1 MKATPTKPSA
11 GKILVSEPFM
21 MDSYFQRS
29 VVLLTE
35 HSSEGTIGFI
45 LNKQTTVMVCDVLP
59 GFPESDI
66 PLYFGGPVQTDTIHF
81 LHSLGE
87 TLEGARE
94 VQKGIYWGGNLEQLK
109 HMVEKKMVSNNEVRF
124 FAGYSGWDPE
134 QLSQELKHHTWLL
147 YQCNKK
153 LAFTEDPMKL
163 WGNVL
168 RNMGSEF
175 AIMANFPVDP
185 SLN

>member
-1 MKATPTKPSA
+1 AMKNGVSKPAS
-11 GKILVSEPFM
+11 GKLLISEPFM

-35 HSSEGTIGFI
+35 HGNEGTIGFI
-45 LNKQTTVMVCDVLP
+45 LNKQTNVLVSDVLP

-87 TLEGARE
+87 TLEGSRE
-94 VQKGIYWGGNLEQLK
+94 IQKGIYWGGNLEQLK
-109 HMVEKKMVSNNEVRF
+109 NMIEKKMVSPDEMRF

-134 QLSQELKHHTWLL
+134 QLNQEL
-147 YQCNKK
+147 
-153 LAFTEDPMKL
+153 
-163 WGNVL
+163 
-168 RNMGSEF
+168 
-175 AIMANFPVDP
+175 
-185 SLN
+185 

>member
-1 MKATPTKPSA
+1 MKNGNIKPSA
-11 GKILVSEPFM
+11 GKLLISEPFM

-35 HSSEGTIGFI
+35 HSNEGTIGFI
-45 LNKQTTVMVCDVLP
+45 LNKQTTVMVCDVLQ
-59 GFPESDI
+59 GFPETDI

-81 LHSLGE
+81 LHTLGE
-87 TLEGARE
+87 TLEGSRE
-94 VQKGIYWGGNLEQLK
+94 IQKGIYWGGDLEKLK
-109 HMVEKKMVSNNEVRF
+109 VMIEKKMITNNDVRF

-134 QLSQELKHHTWLL
+134 QLNQELKHHTWLL
-147 YQCNKK
+147 YQCTKNI
-153 LAFTEDPMKL
+153 AFKEDPMNL
-163 WGNVL
+163 WGKVL
-168 RNMGSEF
+168 RTMGSEF